1 MKPKIFI
8 GSSIEGLDVAYA
20 IQENLEYIAEVTVWD
35 QGVFDLSSTAMHD
48 LIDEINH
55 SDFAIFV
62 FHPDDYANIRSHE
75 TMVVRDNVIFESGLF
90 IGRLGMERVFL
101 VKPRGKTGDLPLRIA
116 TDLAGIT
123 IGSYQDDRM
132 DGRLKAA
139 LGPFCNQ
146 VRKKV
151 QELGPIASVDLY
163 QKFKKLESFSRFMYY
178 LVRYS
183 KHTKHSYSQ
192 ILSAFLAELETT
204 PLFSKKGTTLF
215 RLDNEKACFSQI
227 GSSGVVNS
235 EPLSFTL
242 DHNKSNPDEPSFVVH
257 AFENGWGLFQKGKRL
272 GETEYLYTRRIAD
285 NFVISIHF
293 LTDQT
298 LAEDE
303 VEQFDAVIYNLNKD
317 IFDSFHV
324 FLKGEVIDGE

>member
-8 GSSIEGLDVAYA
+8 GSSVEGIDVAYA
-20 IQENLEYIAEVTVWD
+20 IQENLEYVAEITVWD
-35 QGVFDLSSTAMHD
+35 QGVFELSSTAMHD
-48 LIDEINH
+48 LICEINQ

-62 FHPDDYANIRSHE
+62 FHPDDYASIRSYE
-75 TMVVRDNVIFESGLF
+75 TMIVRDNVVFESGLF
-90 IGRLGMERVFL
+90 IGKLGLDRVFL
-101 VKPRGKTGDLPLRIA
+101 VKPRGRTGDIPLRIA

-123 IGSYQDDRM
+123 IGTYQDDRM

-151 QELGPIASVDLY
+151 RDLGPIVSTDLN
-163 QKFKKLESFSRFMYY
+163 QRFKKLESFSRFMFY

-183 KHTKHSYSQ
+183 KHTKQSYSQ

-204 PLFSKKGTTLF
+204 PFFNKKGTTLF
-215 RLDNEKACFSQI
+215 RLESEKECLTQI

-235 EPLSFTL
+235 EPLSFLL
-242 DHNKSNPDEPSFVVH
+242 DHNHTKPDKPSFVVY
-257 AFENGWGLFQKGKRL
+257 AYENGWGLFQKGTRL

-285 NFVISIHF
+285 HFVISIHF
-293 LTDQT
+293 LTDQA
-298 LAEDE
+298 LSEDE
-303 VEQFDAVIYNLNKD
+303 VEQFDSVIYNQNKD

-324 FLKGEVIDGE
+324 FLKGGVMDGE